1 MSKTKTKKSDKVCI
15 HCNKKLT
22 RASYVIA
29 FGRTTLLHAL
39 PCGMEYLIQK
49 NNELPENEQQKN
61 MKFFDTMIYYTE
73 DYEQSTK
80 AIPVSQVE
88 ELKKEY
94 RKILFSRN
102 PLSIKIKLRDI
113 IWSAL
118 EKKYCL
124 RFQNIKQLNEIWN
137 KGKDNINSNFYKSF
151 IPSVLKRFQ
160 SKGYLSN
167 KQWDYVTKFLSEDR
181 PILPDV
187 SLPFFAPQCLEDLE
201 LPDKLR
207 LTRQKIN
214 FVQWYNK
221 KEGIRED
228 EEK

>member
-1 MSKTKTKKSDKVCI
+1 MK
-15 HCNKKLT
+15 
-22 RASYVIA
+22 
-29 FGRTTLLHAL
+29 
-39 PCGMEYLIQK
+39 YLIQK
-49 NNELPENEQQKN
+49 NNELPETEQQKN
-61 MKFFDTMIYYTE
+61 MKVFDTMIYFTE

-88 ELKKEY
+88 ELKKEH
-94 RKILFSRN
+94 RNIFFPRN
-102 PLSIKIKLRDI
+102 PMSIKIKLRDI

-118 EKKYCL
+118 EIKYCL
-124 RFQNIKQLNEIWN
+124 RFQEIKRLNEIWN

-167 KQWDYVTKFLSEDR
+167 KQWDYVTKFLSECR
-181 PILPDV
+181 PIMPDSSV
-187 SLPFFAPQCLEDLE
+187 RIVRRLEDLE